1 MSRTIEEL
9 STKHNRLKDHR
20 QKQLHR
26 NLKNIKKMSDS
37 EKSNEEDLV
46 EGDNNKEEEKPKPAK
61 KVVPPELP
69 LEWTQMGEGA
79 TSEAMPIR
87 YPEDVADIF
96 PEELDICIVGTA
108 GQKITV
114 MSDDFYKKCN
124 PNLESLV
131 LRSHLIKY
139 IKGIQGFGKL
149 ELLELYDN
157 QLQELS
163 CLEVPG
169 PNLRVLDMSYNA
181 IRDMS
186 PVSVCVNLTELCK
199 KHIYHRTAYKCL
211 RI

>member
-1 MSRTIEEL
+1 
-9 STKHNRLKDHR
+9 
-20 QKQLHR
+20 
-26 NLKNIKKMSDS
+26 MSDS
-37 EKSNEEDLV
+37 EKSN
-46 EGDNNKEEEKPKPAK
+46 DNDNENNQVVKPIK
-61 KVVPPELP
+61 KVVPPEMP
-69 LEWTQMGEGA
+69 LEWTKMGDAAG
-79 TSEAMPIR
+79 EAAPIR
-87 YPEDVADIF
+87 YPEDVDDIS

-114 MSDDFYKKCN
+114 MSDDFYKQCN
-124 PNLESLV
+124 PDLEKLV

-139 IKGIQGFGKL
+139 IKGIQGFANL

-157 QLQELS
+157 QLQELN

-199 KHIYHRTAYKCL
+199 NEKRL
-211 RI
+211 

>member
-1 MSRTIEEL
+1 
-9 STKHNRLKDHR
+9 
-20 QKQLHR
+20 
-26 NLKNIKKMSDS
+26 MSDS
-37 EKSNEEDLV
+37 EKSN
-46 EGDNNKEEEKPKPAK
+46 DNENNQEEKPKK
-61 KVVPPELP
+61 KVVPPEMP
-69 LEWTQMGEGA
+69 LEWTKMGDAAGETA
-79 TSEAMPIR
+79 PIR

-96 PEELDICIVGTA
+96 PEDLAICIVGTA

-114 MSDDFYKKCN
+114 MSDDFYKQCN
-124 PNLESLV
+124 PDLESLV

-139 IKGIQGFGKL
+139 IKGIQGFAKL

-157 QLQELS
+157 QLQELN

-199 KHIYHRTAYKCL
+199 NENCL
-211 RI
+211 RISEKVLATLASHVFLLCSLS